1 MPIIMPSLTTLL
13 QAIEFA
19 SEKHRDQ
26 RRKGVDAHP
35 YINHPIQVATLLATV
50 GEVTDLAVLMAAV
63 LHDTLEDTLTSEAEL
78 DQHFGVEVRK
88 LVSAVTDDKK
98 LPKEERKRL
107 QIEHAPHIPRAA
119 KLVKLADKICN
130 VRDVMHN
137 PPLHWTTERCSLYLD
152 WAEQVVLGCR
162 GICPALE
169 ACFDREIYNARAL
182 MLKLSQPV

>member
-1 MPIIMPSLTTLL
+1 MPITTPSLSSLL

-50 GEVTDLAVLMAAV
+50 AEVTDLVVLMAAV

-88 LVSAVTDDKK
+88 LVSAVTDDKQ
-98 LPKEERKRL
+98 LPKEARKWL
-107 QIEHAPHIPRAA
+107 QVEHAPHIPPAA

-130 VRDVMHN
+130 VRDVTHN
-137 PPLHWTTERCSLYLD
+137 PPLHWTTERRALYLD

-162 GICPALE
+162 GVCPALE
-169 ACFDREIYNARAL
+169 ACFDGEINKARAL
-182 MLKLSQPV
+182 MLMLSQPV